1 MEIAKRDTED
11 VRTRLND
18 ALNRFEDE
26 NSKILVIRREAA
38 DDVMEAQRAA
48 SAEMMKLRQE
58 NLQIVEKIRMECA
71 DRVKE
76 MMRKNQERIASAHHA
91 AQEQI
96 AEAQR
101 EAARLVADAQKQAFQ
116 KTVDEESIWE
126 ERLDKERAKAARVS
140 MEVNAEAEKRISI
153 IQDKTRD
160 TIREIRSEISKREA
174 DVVREKN
181 RADQLNWVLE
191 HEREEHRSL
200 KRRFEE
206 LKSEHSKR
214 QEALVLRVA
223 TLEQNLFESR
233 DETAREKEKRVS
245 MDSKMSRLIVRAEN
259 AEKLSEE
266 LREAQK
272 KNREKYEELMEKE
285 RRRHAQSAA
294 VKEITSG
301 LEKDL
306 RAAAASGA
314 AIASLQAEV
323 ERASQRAEMYV
334 LYERETQ
341 EYTVHS

>member
-11 VRTRLND
+11 VRSRLND

-26 NSKILVIRREAA
+26 NSKILVIRRKAA
-38 DDVMEAQRAA
+38 DDVMEAERAA
-48 SAEMMKLRQE
+48 SAQVMKLRQE
-58 NLQIVEKIRMECA
+58 NLQMIEKIRMECA
-71 DRVKE
+71 ERVKE

-116 KTVDEESIWE
+116 KTVDEESVWE

-140 MEVNAEAEKRISI
+140 MEVNAEAEKRISA
-153 IQDKTRD
+153 IQDKARD
-160 TIREIRSEISKREA
+160 TIREARSEISRKEA
-174 DVVREKN
+174 EMLKEKN
-181 RADQLNWVLE
+181 RADQLNWALE
-191 HEREEHRSL
+191 HEREACESVKQSL
-200 KRRFEE
+200 EK

-245 MDSKMSRLIVRAEN
+245 MESKVSRLIVRAEQ

-266 LREAQK
+266 LREAEK
-272 KNREKYEELMEKE
+272 KNREKYKELMEKE
-285 RRRHAQSAA
+285 RLRHAQSVAM
-294 VKEITSG
+294 KEITSG

-314 AIASLQAEV
+314 AIAALQAEV
-323 ERASQRAEMYV
+323 ERASQRAELYV
-334 LYERETQ
+334 VCLCFKN
-341 EYTVHS
+341 HLHF